1 MKKNYLLLSLLTG
14 CLAQGSLYAQ
24 EVAQGAQSPAP
35 TAEQATAK
43 GGTALAGPDTI
54 IATINGQGIPLGLF
68 RLFYEQRL
76 RTQKVKKPT
85 PAFQTQV
92 FNEFI
97 NIILTAQDAEKKGI
111 DQDPNVQMA
120 LELQR
125 LQFISGLDLQDAART
140 LSPTEEEIQKAY
152 EEHYGQEKQQ
162 EYHARHILVKTEQEA
177 KDLIQ
182 QLKDGADFQ
191 ELAKAHSL
199 GPTGKKGGD
208 LGWFDAKQM
217 VPAFGQAVKQLES
230 GHFTEQPVK
239 TQFGWH
245 VILLEGVRE
254 AEPPALDSVK
264 GKLSAEIQRK
274 ALMDFI
280 VRLRDRAKIELSDLI
295 KATPPAQPE
304 KAAQPKP
311 ADTP

>member
-24 EVAQGAQSPAP
+24 SAQPASAP
-35 TAEQATAK
+35 TAEQAA
-43 GGTALAGPDTI
+43 ALAGPDTI
-54 IATINGQGIPLGLF
+54 IATINGQAIPLGLF

-76 RTQKVKKPT
+76 RTQKVKQPT

-111 DQDPNVQMA
+111 DQDPNVQLA

-125 LQFISGLDLQDAART
+125 LQFLSGLDLQDAART

-152 EEHYGQEKQQ
+152 EERYGQGKQK

-182 QLKDGADFQ
+182 QLKEGADFQ

-217 VPAFGQAVKQLES
+217 VPAFSEAVKQLEP
-230 GHFTEQPVK
+230 GHYSEQPVR

-254 AEPPALDSVK
+254 AEPPPLSAVQ
-264 GKLSAEIQRK
+264 GKLSAELQRQM
-274 ALMDFI
+274 LLNFI
-280 VRLRDRAKIELSDLI
+280 VGLRDQAKIELSDLI
-295 KATPPAQPE
+295 KATPPAQPR
-304 KAAQPKP
+304 AAQPKP